1 MWELDGSCESS
12 EPSMLSDENLATNYL
27 LSHQIQEALIQFYNL
42 QTINIFTSPSSM
54 LLCSQSFS
62 SHDNP
67 NKYLDKNQTDF
78 HPVESLFFDWS
89 AVSQAHAQLHIP
101 GGIYLAQSKWWLIIG
116 RVIFW
121 TTNIRPSQ
129 EEDQYISSLTRQH
142 CLVKQAKVGDE
153 HCITATSYL
162 IWRIYNPTNTTQEH
176 IVLYNCAKSIYL

>member
-1 MWELDGSCESS
+1 
-12 EPSMLSDENLATNYL
+12 MLSDENLATNYL

-142 CLVKQAKVGDE
+142 SLVKQAKAGDE
-153 HCITATSYL
+153 HSKSNILSHLKDIQSHKYNTRTYCTIAQNLFTSG
-162 IWRIYNPTNTTQEH
+162 IYRVIFLQRRFT
-176 IVLYNCAKSIYL
+176 